1 VAKVIEF
8 RSSINRDLEA
18 LFAWINLPPQRR
30 TYPEFERSLH
40 ARRFHRNGHMKDGS
54 SDNVTYIHLAV
65 AREGCKG
72 LYIRLNRGGTTQD
85 PAQLAF
91 LSEKGAQGFGGVSCI
106 GWEEARDAIV
116 HYMAQAKIPDRSI
129 SIASFER
136 YRKLPYPTATHSE
149 LAGIIESA

>member
-40 ARRFHRNGHMKDGS
+40 APRFHGDGHIKDGS
-54 SDNVTYIHLAV
+54 SDNVTYIHLSV
-65 AREGCKG
+65 ARDGCKG
-72 LYIRLNRGGTTQD
+72 LYIRLNRSGTTLE

-91 LSEKGAQGFGGVSCI
+91 LSGKGLQGLGAVNCI
-106 GWEEARDAIV
+106 GWEEARDA
-116 HYMAQAKIPDRSI
+116 KINRLVSLRLNDIGSSQTHPPF
-129 SIASFER
+129 IAGLR
-136 YRKLPYPTATHSE
+136 
-149 LAGIIESA
+149 G